1 MMMPVLL
8 QSDRLP
14 LFYQAVREQFNK
26 GGTLGSVLIV
36 LASLAGLVL
45 LVYCLNRLEHK
56 STKNTEPSD
65 AQRLFRDVLA
75 KLGLNEAQRQLLEG
89 VAKELRLKN
98 PTLLLLSERLFDQH
112 VREWAGRQKGR
123 AAERDKV
130 VSRMRSRLFPGEAGF
145 VSSADWVR

>member
-14 LFYQAVREQFNK
+14 LFYQAVRDQFNR

-36 LASLAGLVL
+36 LASLAGVVL
-45 LVYCLNRLEHK
+45 LVYFLNRLEQR
-56 STKNTEPSD
+56 STKSVEPSD

-75 KLGLNEAQRQLLEG
+75 RLGLNEAQRQLLES
-89 VAKELRLKN
+89 VSKDLRLKN
-98 PTLLLLSERLFDQH
+98 PTVLLLSERLFDQN
-112 VREWAGRQKGR
+112 VQEWAGRQKGR

-145 VSSADWVR
+145 VSSADWGR